1 MIALT
6 RSWKGKMRIDN
17 IKEISREELNALPYS
32 TSEIVGKK
40 FRNIIIIPTDEIHD
54 SGFRCMK
61 YILLN
66 FAEYGGYEVV
76 GVVGGYSDVLH
87 LWKGR
92 ASIDCLPCGYLRV
105 MLEGTSTVPY
115 FIGSDF
121 FVERGEEENGKVN

>member
-1 MIALT
+1 MKIN
-6 RSWKGKMRIDN
+6 SIE
-17 IKEISREELNALPYS
+17 EISKEELNALPFS

-40 FRNIIIIPTDEIHD
+40 FRNIIIIPTDEMHD

-61 YILLN
+61 YILLDWN
-66 FAEYGGYEVV
+66 DGGYEVV

-92 ASIDCLPCGYLRV
+92 ADIDCLPCGYLRV
-105 MLEGTSTVPY
+105 MLSGTATVPY

-121 FVERGEEENGKVN
+121 FVERGEKENEHNRLG